1 MHLFVADNQKQFDD
15 WYSIL
20 DKAIYHHYKSSLDIS
35 NSAKGDRRSLQLNQT
50 MSSLSSPSNSSSGAS
65 PNNLQHVS
73 PKRQDESS
81 FNDSSDSRDCTD
93 SNKLLSSPNQKFI
106 NTFDLNKVNLFI
118 NCKFIKK

>member
-1 MHLFVADNQKQFDD
+1 MHLFVADNQKQFDE

-50 MSSLSSPSNSSSGAS
+50 MSSLSSPSSSSSGAS
-65 PNNLQHVS
+65 PSNPQHAS
-73 PKRQDESS
+73 PKRLDEIQSSS

-93 SNKLLSSPNQKFI
+93 SNKLLSSPNQKFV

-118 NCKFIKK
+118 LL